1 MKTLVCSDIHDHVD
15 NLVKAL
21 ELAGA
26 AECDS
31 VLCLGD
37 LCAPFIIDVFHENTL
52 LPVHIIFGNNDGDR
66 FNMLRKGEKFN
77 TSRKSNISLHGEH
90 LIKKE
95 NEELEGFPVSS
106 SFSANHY
113 PELSRVAADTGLFQ
127 FVFFGHTHK
136 TLIEQHATSVLV
148 NPGSLMGYMP
158 SAKARH
164 TKPTCIIVH
173 WHTLQ
178 TDLIEL

>member
-1 MKTLVCSDIHDHVD
+1 MKTLVCSDIHDHVE

-21 ELAGA
+21 ELSGA
-26 AECDS
+26 AACGS
-31 VLCLGD
+31 ILCLGD
-37 LCAPFIIDVFHENTL
+37 LCAPFIIDVFHENTE

-66 FNMLRKGEKFN
+66 FNMLRKSEAYNKTRN
-77 TSRKSNISLHGEH
+77 ARIVLHGEH

-95 NEELEGFPVSS
+95 NDDLEGFPVSA

-113 PELSRVAADTGLFQ
+113 PDLSRIAADTGLFQ

-136 TLIEQHATSVLV
+136 TLIEQHATSLLV
-148 NPGSLMGYMP
+148 NPGSLMGYTP
-158 SAKARH
+158 SAKARY
-164 TKPTCIIVH
+164 TKPTCIIID